1 MTMKKRIVIMM
12 LALLAVAPTAW
23 GQLYVDR
30 TPKLK
35 LGVTA
40 GLNMTT
46 MTVTR
51 SAVRP
56 YTKRTR
62 AGFAVG
68 PTLSLF
74 SPVGGFGGDL
84 SALLDYRSAASKSGG
99 SEPVKSVSMQFP
111 LNLSYSLKTSDV
123 AMPFI
128 FVGPQMGL
136 NVGTVEHTM
145 AFGIGST
152 TGHQMMRKWIN
163 EKKPVF
169 SMNFGI
175 GVRAMETVLVRLCY
189 NMPLTK
195 SGVFEQWDLET
206 GESTRLG
213 SGKIGAVQILISY
226 LF

>member
-1 MTMKKRIVIMM
+1 
-12 LALLAVAPTAW
+12 
-23 GQLYVDR
+23 
-30 TPKLK
+30 
-35 LGVTA
+35 
-40 GLNMTT
+40 
-46 MTVTR
+46 
-51 SAVRP
+51 
-56 YTKRTR
+56 
-62 AGFAVG
+62 
-68 PTLSLF
+68 
-74 SPVGGFGGDL
+74 
-84 SALLDYRSAASKSGG
+84 
-99 SEPVKSVSMQFP
+99 MQFP

-128 FVGPQMGL
+128 FVGPQMGI